1 MAPDGPSG
9 PCSRAASQ
17 VEVGEAVLRKSCGSL
32 GPLPNPEPPP
42 PKSHSKAP
50 RACPPWDHPL
60 ELPLL
65 ACMDAGFCV
74 PLASGTY
81 LGAYN
86 SHLEAEYPGSRLLD
100 SEQRT
105 SQSPGAQRIQ
115 ALP

>member
-9 PCSRAASQ
+9 PCSRAGSQ
-17 VEVGEAVLRKSCGSL
+17 AEVGEAVLRKSCGSL
-32 GPLPNPEPPP
+32 GPLGHPEPPP
-42 PKSHSKAP
+42 PQSHSKAP
-50 RACPPWDHPL
+50 PDHPPRDNPL

-65 ACMDAGFCV
+65 ACMDPGFCV

-86 SHLEAEYPGSRLLD
+86 SHLGAEYPGSRLLD

-105 SQSPGAQRIQ
+105 SQSPGAQRTQ